1 MLGRMDAEKF
11 VRNLASTFG
20 VEING
25 QRPWD
30 IQVHDAR
37 FYRRVLADGSLGLGE
52 SYMAGWWDCNDLGD
66 FFYRLFLAGVDAR
79 DPARFRLRLM
89 GLMARLRNLQSRQR
103 APHVAEAHY
112 NKTIAAYRNMSDKW
126 ITLSCG
132 YWKDARDLDEAQDRK
147 LDLVCRKIGLARG
160 ERVLDIG
167 CGFGSFARFAAER
180 YGCAVTGINLSSE
193 QIRVARELARGLPV
207 EIVQCDYRETH
218 RYRGDRPFDKI
229 VSIGMFE
236 HVGYKNIRPY
246 MEAAHH
252 CLADGGLFLLHT
264 IGSNVSQHYNDPWY
278 DKYIFPNGMLP
289 SIQQIAAAIEGL
301 FVMEDW
307 HNFGPDYA
315 RTHQAWYERFDR
327 SWEGPKS
334 DPFYRMWK
342 YFLLSSVGGFK
353 ARHKQLWQIVLS
365 KGGVQP
371 RYERVT

>member
-1 MLGRMDAEKF
+1 MRTEQS
-11 VRNLASTFG
+11 VRNLASMFG
-20 VEING
+20 VEIDG
-25 QRPWD
+25 PQPWD
-30 IQVHDAR
+30 IQVRDPR

-52 SYMAGWWDCNDLGD
+52 SYMAGWWECQDLAE
-66 FFYRLFLAGVDAR
+66 FFYRLFRNGVENR
-79 DPARFRLRLM
+79 DPARWRLRLM
-89 GLMARLRNLQSRQR
+89 QLAAQLRNLQSQQR
-103 APHVAEAHY
+103 ASQVAEAHY
-112 NKTIAAYRNMSDKW
+112 DQTIAAYRNMSDKW

-132 YWKDARDLDEAQDRK
+132 YWKNARDLDEAQEHK
-147 LDLVCRKIGLARG
+147 LDLVCKKIGLAADD
-160 ERVLDIG
+160 RVLDIG

-180 YGCAVTGINLSSE
+180 YGCAVTGINLSTE

-207 EIVQCDYRETH
+207 EIVQCDYRETN
-218 RYRGDRPFDKI
+218 RYLGDRPFDKI

-236 HVGYKNIRPY
+236 HVGYKNFRAY
-246 MEAAHH
+246 MEAAHR

-264 IGSNVSQHYNDPWY
+264 IGSNVSQTYNDPWY

-289 SIQQIAAAIEGL
+289 SIRQIGGAIEGL

-327 SWEGPKS
+327 SWAGSKH
-334 DPFYRMWK
+334 DPFYRMWT
-342 YFLLSSVGGFK
+342 YFLLSSVGGFR

-371 RYERVT
+371 GYARVA